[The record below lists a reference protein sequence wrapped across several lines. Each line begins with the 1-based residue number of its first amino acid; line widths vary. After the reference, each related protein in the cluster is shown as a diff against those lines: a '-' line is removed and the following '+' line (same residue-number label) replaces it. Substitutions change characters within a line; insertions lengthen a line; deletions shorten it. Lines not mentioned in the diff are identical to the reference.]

1 LAREPGERRDEC
13 SIDPAESL
21 LGRTVRPKRGD
32 VERNEYRVPEIRSRQ
47 SCTMTGMAAD
57 EPLRLRGRDLRSAA
71 RICAQAFAD
80 APHIVHFFP
89 EKTRRERDPA
99 ALFEMRIRYGLLY
112 GEVYV
117 TSRDLEGVAV
127 WIPSERASMT
137 MWKQIRAGG
146 IRLYRSV
153 DADAVARMTHV
164 AEHNDRLRRQHVP
177 GRHWFLSI
185 LAVDPAHQRQGHA
198 TRLVK
203 GMLDRVD
210 RKGIPCYAETTEP
223 HVLPFYRRLGFEV
236 GTESIVP
243 GTDLTVWPLVRPPAA

>member
-1 LAREPGERRDEC
+1 
-13 SIDPAESL
+13 
-21 LGRTVRPKRGD
+21 
-32 VERNEYRVPEIRSRQ
+32 
-47 SCTMTGMAAD
+47 MAAD
-57 EPLRLRGRDLRSAA
+57 EPLRLRGRDIPSAA
-71 RICAQAFAD
+71 RMCARAFLN

-89 EKTRRERDPA
+89 DATRRERDPA

-112 GEVYV
+112 GEVHV
-117 TSRDLEGVAV
+117 APRHLEGIAV
-127 WIPSERASMT
+127 WIPSNRASMT

-153 DADAVARMTHV
+153 GADPVARMTHV

-185 LAVDPAHQRQGHA
+185 LAVDPAHQRQGRA

-203 GMLDRVD
+203 GMLSRLDREA
-210 RKGIPCYAETTEP
+210 IACYAETTEP
-223 HVLPFYRRLGFEV
+223 SVFPFYRRLGFEL
-236 GTESIVP
+236 GTESTVP